1 MGGGP
6 KAWISR
12 RNVFGSTTV
21 ESDPFVPFT
30 YGEFYSA
37 LRLEVQANDDDR
49 NMLTRRLVINYRA
62 ERHVF
67 TFAVSMLR
75 RMFREARHATG
86 DLT

>member
-1 MGGGP
+1 M
-6 KAWISR
+6 
-12 RNVFGSTTV
+12 
-21 ESDPFVPFT
+21 ESDPLYRSPT
-30 YGEFYSA
+30 GESYSA